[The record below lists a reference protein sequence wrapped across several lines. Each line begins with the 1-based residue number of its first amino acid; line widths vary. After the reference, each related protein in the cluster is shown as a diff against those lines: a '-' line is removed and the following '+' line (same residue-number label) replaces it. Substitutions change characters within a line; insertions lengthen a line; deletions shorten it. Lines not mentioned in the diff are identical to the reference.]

1 MSTQR
6 HLTLVTAF
14 IVIAFALSR
23 LPTGWTQQAPAAGLK
38 IGIVN
43 MKEVFTQYAKAKVFE
58 EQLDK
63 EKKAEEASI
72 QELEKNMKSLMD
84 QIDTI
89 RKDKPDS
96 ELLKEYREK
105 LVTMEA
111 LRRYRAES
119 WNDIVKDR
127 INQNTAAM
135 YNDIR
140 VKIDEYARANGYD
153 MILKTETGKLETDS
167 DESANQRIARRA
179 VLFSNPNFDITNQII
194 TELNR

>member
-6 HLTLVTAF
+6 HLTLVTAL
-14 IVIAFALSR
+14 IVVALAIGRIPS
-23 LPTGWTQQAPAAGLK
+23 GWTQQAPAAGLK
-38 IGIVN
+38 IGVVN
-43 MKEVFTQYAKAKVFE
+43 MKEVFTQYSKAKVFE

-140 VKIDEYARANGYD
+140 TVIDQYARTNAYD
-153 MILKTETGKLETDS
+153 LILKTETGKLETDTE
-167 DESANQRIARRA
+167 ESANQRIARRS
-179 VLFSNPNFDITNQII
+179 VLFSSPNFDVTNQII
-194 TELNR
+194 AELNR